1 MIASVDEL
9 VEQVRSRIHDDIQ
22 RLHGTMQL
30 WGIDH
35 WVPLGDLFV
44 DINILE
50 ELSSSRRSE
59 LDDLWQDYSQNPS
72 YRSLDRIGLGKQ
84 QKRISSLEVLKKNK
98 NLMVVGKP
106 GSGKTTFLQHVVMEC
121 NGGNI
126 QADRIPCLIKLR
138 DFVEDGREFVDGGYK
153 SIYLLKPYLEKCWQL
168 SDKDAET
175 LLKQGRLLLLLD
187 GLDEVIGDDGDNIT
201 KEIRKFA
208 RSYPQVQM
216 IITCRIGNEESR
228 IERFD
233 YVEVADFNEP
243 QVRLFTKNWF
253 ETVSKDSS
261 DALSQKFLDSLFLE
275 ENRQIR
281 ELAITPI
288 LLSLTCEVFF
298 KTKKFYSKR
307 SKLYEESL
315 AILLDKWKW
324 DKSRKI
330 ARDEI
335 YHNLSLTRKLEL
347 LSYLAVKKF
356 EQTQYVLFEQEELER
371 NIADFLEIELR
382 DSQAVLKAIE
392 VQHGLLIERA
402 QKIWSFSHLTFQEYL
417 VSKYYCKDKSWD
429 KLGSFIIKNEWREI
443 FFLIIESQENSNNF
457 LEFINKKVIDL
468 QLENSKIEEIL
479 RWLFEKSNLAFV
491 ENQSIRNMILPR
503 DANIKIDQ
511 NNLNW
516 ETDKAQYITEFRLF
530 YFDLFNAYSLSRS
543 LVSDC
548 NILSH
553 LHFYKDLT
561 EEKTIPYILIL
572 DHRLYW
578 LSAVIPHSLQ
588 FLIWKDFDVN
598 IQRFSEISRDFSM
611 FAKLGLYFN
620 EIHEKFLVF
629 WHQIFL
635 LNKEIY
641 FFSQGNDIDFGSVL
655 NVWNNW
661 FKKYDNKL
669 LLQELKIV
677 MRNERNIAC
686 EWSINSNE
694 EELLKQYYQANKL
707 LIECISIAQKNNY
720 IGSVSIDNIK
730 ENLLL
735 PIAEIEKYKRDKLE

>member
-1 MIASVDEL
+1 M
-9 VEQVRSRIHDDIQ
+9 
-22 RLHGTMQL
+22 
-30 WGIDH
+30 
-35 WVPLGDLFV
+35 F
-44 DINILE
+44 
-50 ELSSSRRSE
+50 
-59 LDDLWQDYSQNPS
+59 Y
-72 YRSLDRIGLGKQ
+72 
-84 QKRISSLEVLKKNK
+84 KK
-98 NLMVVGKP
+98 
-106 GSGKTTFLQHVVMEC
+106 
-121 NGGNI
+121 
-126 QADRIPCLIKLR
+126 
-138 DFVEDGREFVDGGYK
+138 
-153 SIYLLKPYLEKCWQL
+153 
-168 SDKDAET
+168 
-175 LLKQGRLLLLLD
+175 
-187 GLDEVIGDDGDNIT
+187 
-201 KEIRKFA
+201 
-208 RSYPQVQM
+208 
-216 IITCRIGNEESR
+216 
-228 IERFD
+228 
-233 YVEVADFNEP
+233 
-243 QVRLFTKNWF
+243 
-253 ETVSKDSS
+253 
-261 DALSQKFLDSLFLE
+261 
-275 ENRQIR
+275 
-281 ELAITPI
+281 
-288 LLSLTCEVFF
+288 
-298 KTKKFYSKR
+298 KKFYSKR

-315 AILLDKWKW
+315 EILLE

-330 ARDEI
+330 ERDEI

-443 FFLIIESQENSNNF
+443 FFLIIESQENPNNF
-457 LEFINKKVIDL
+457 LEFINKKVLDL

-491 ENQSIRNMILPR
+491 EHQSIRNMILPR

-543 LVSDC
+543 LVLDC

-553 LHFYKDLT
+553 LHLYKELT

-572 DHRLYW
+572 YHRLYW
-578 LSAVIPHSLQ
+578 LSAVIPDSIQ
-588 FLIWKDFDVN
+588 FLIWIDFDVN
-598 IQRFSEISRDFSM
+598 IQRFSEISRDFSV
-611 FAKLGLYFN
+611 FAKLRLYFN
-620 EIHEKFLVF
+620 EIHEKFLIF

-641 FFSQGNDIDFGSVL
+641 FFSQGNDIDFGGVL

-677 MRNERNIAC
+677 IRNERDIAC